1 MPIIDG
7 RMMDEVQ
14 LELCTDCAL
23 VYGAGYT
30 DEEMGR
36 DVYGAAGLPWDEY
49 TEHVE
54 SWDVVRRMSLTE
66 TDEHLSAF
74 RCTLCDGDTI
84 AQIHHAIG
92 YVIPG

>member
-30 DEEMGR
+30 EDR
-36 DVYGAAGLPWDEY
+36 K
-49 TEHVE
+49 
-54 SWDVVRRMSLTE
+54 SVV
-66 TDEHLSAF
+66 
-74 RCTLCDGDTI
+74 
-84 AQIHHAIG
+84 
-92 YVIPG
+92 

>member
-36 DVYGAAGLPWDEY
+36 EIYGAAGLPWDEY
-49 TEHVE
+49 TAHVE
-54 SWDVVRRMSLTE
+54 SWDIVGRMALGE

-74 RCTLCDGDTI
+74 RCSLCDGDDMG
-84 AQIHHAIG
+84 QISHAVG
-92 YVIPG
+92 WVVPG

>member
-30 DEEMGR
+30 DEEIGR

-49 TEHVE
+49 TEQVE

-74 RCTLCDGDTI
+74 RCTLCDGDNMGH
-84 AQIHHAIG
+84 IHHAIG

>member
-30 DEEMGR
+30 DEDMGR
-36 DVYGAAGLPWDEY
+36 DVYGAAGLSWDEY

-54 SWDVVRRMSLTE
+54 SWDVVRRMSLTGI
-66 TDEHLSAF
+66 DEHLSMF
-74 RCTLCDGDTI
+74 RCSLCDGDDMGRI
-84 AQIHHAIG
+84 EHAIG
-92 YVIPG
+92 YVVPG